1 MPYAKEI
8 VENVVVMETTSSDNY
23 VPDMM
28 KAATDLLRLITAG
41 VEKDENGVRVGMP
54 QVIQQMRVKG
64 YETLKTLTATFS
76 VNGATVPFDS
86 ETTGM
91 QLYTLYKEECAR
103 QSEAHR
109 QSPEGIKQA
118 EERAQRVVDNQAI
131 VDAELSE
138 ISNLMLAFTVQKAGG
153 ARQPIGELAKRLFAS
168 LARLIDAGDHTG
180 VRYDKEHIQRM
191 LCNMGYQNNEYVGRG
206 DDIVCLESW
215 RAYVAGQIIN
225 CLRPESF
232 SLLPPFAAFKIRER
246 GLDTDTLIPGK

>member
-8 VENVVVMETTSSDNY
+8 VENVVVMETSSGDHY

-28 KAATDLLRLITAG
+28 KEAVGILIMITAG

-54 QVIQQMRVKG
+54 QVIQQMRAMG
-64 YETLKTLTATFS
+64 YESRKKLTAAIS
-76 VNGATVPFDS
+76 VNGATVLFDQ

-91 QLYTLYKEECAR
+91 QLYSLYKEECAR
-103 QSEAHR
+103 LSAEHR
-109 QSPEGIKQA
+109 CSPEGIQKA
-118 EERAQRVVDNQAI
+118 EERAKRVVDNQAI

-138 ISNLMLAFTVQKAGG
+138 ISNLMLAFTVQKVGG

-180 VRYDKEHIQRM
+180 VHYDKEHIQRM
-191 LCNMGYQNNEYVGRG
+191 LCNMGYVNNDYVGRG
-206 DDIVCLESW
+206 DEIVCLESW

-246 GLDTDTLIPGK
+246 GLDTDTLLPGK